1 MKIDKDYA
9 VAGVLGVALVG
20 FAIAYSTDSLGA
32 GFREQESWK
41 FKTPFERSVDLSVH
55 QSKMLRQGGYFQ
67 GEHTARYYNIDMN
80 VEHMEAEGFQEVTNI
95 GTYQDNTIDGN
106 NNTLNV
112 DSVQRSAEQTG
123 QNGMATRNS
132 ATEQMLNVGAA
143 E

>member
-9 VAGVLGVALVG
+9 MAGVLGVALVG